1 MKKSG
6 ISRRRF
12 IEYTGAAGLGIGLS
26 SVLPQSSLAKT
37 GIKVASGAANPLG
50 LAANTQ
56 AEGVFF
62 SGGFGHA
69 YIEYAA
75 EILQKSNQSAACRW
89 KEYRELVNAYGPESS
104 QGILQT

>member
-12 IEYTGAAGLGIGLS
+12 IECTGAAGLGIGLS
-26 SVLPQSSLAKT
+26 SVLPQISLAKT

-62 SGGFGHA
+62 SGGFGHV

-75 EILQKSNQSAACRW
+75 EIFA
-89 KEYRELVNAYGPESS
+89 EVHPGSS
-104 QGILQT
+104 MSVEGIQRVGER

>member
-26 SVLPQSSLAKT
+26 SVLPQISLAKT

-50 LAANTQ
+50 LAANTRLR
-56 AEGVFF
+56 VYF
-62 SGGFGHA
+62 SVVDLGMLTLSMQQKF
-69 YIEYAA
+69 
-75 EILQKSNQSAACRW
+75 LQKSTLAVACLWRGY
-89 KEYRELVNAYGPESS
+89 KE
-104 QGILQT
+104 

>member
-75 EILQKSNQSAACRW
+75 EIFAEVHPGSSMSV
-89 KEYRELVNAYGPESS
+89 ELVNAYGPESS
-104 QGILQT
+104 QEILQT

>member
-1 MKKSG
+1 MILMRDFFALSIHGNSQKKSG

-50 LAANTQ
+50 LAANT
-56 AEGVFF
+56 
-62 SGGFGHA
+62 
-69 YIEYAA
+69 
-75 EILQKSNQSAACRW
+75 
-89 KEYRELVNAYGPESS
+89 
-104 QGILQT
+104 

>member
-26 SVLPQSSLAKT
+26 PVLPQISLAKT

-62 SGGFGHA
+62 CGGFGHL
-69 YIEYAA
+69 YRIR
-75 EILQKSNQSAACRW
+75 CRNFC
-89 KEYRELVNAYGPESS
+89 RSPPRRQHVGGRNTESW
-104 QGILQT
+104 